1 MIARAPIQFLMPDDS
16 ALETLFLPFA
26 TGAIDLPIDGR
37 ALFLRA
43 RAGAPD
49 ATPARDQLCCV
60 QTFKPFADALLRAGF
75 RMAGTADQEF
85 PLVLLLPPRQREE
98 ARALFAQAIQN
109 TKVGGTVV
117 ASMSNTEGARSGEAD
132 LKQLAG
138 NIQML
143 SKNKCRAFWATVTD
157 AAKQSPI
164 IEQWAQLDAPRPIG
178 DGRFL
183 SRPGLFAWDRIDRA
197 SHLLAGH
204 LPRNLTGRAADLGAG
219 YGYLSAELL
228 ARNPGISALDV
239 YEAEARALQVVQLN
253 LEKSARDIDI
263 RYHWHDVT
271 TGLLD
276 RYDVIVSNPPFHQGR
291 ADRSDLGRAFIIA
304 AAQALKPGGRFW
316 LVANRHLPYEAT
328 LAEQFDSVHAI
339 ATQDGFKVIEAVKA
353 PR

>member
-1 MIARAPIQFLMPDDS
+1 MQDDS

-26 TGAIDLPIDGR
+26 TGAIALPIDGCV
-37 ALFLRA
+37 LFLRA
-43 RAGAPD
+43 RAGVA
-49 ATPARDQLCCV
+49 ATASARDQLRCV
-60 QTFKPFADALLRAGF
+60 QTFKPFADELLRAGF
-75 RMAGTADQEF
+75 RLAEPTDEAF
-85 PLVLLLPPRQREE
+85 PLVLVLPPRQREE
-98 ARALFAQAIQN
+98 ARALFAQAIRKA
-109 TKVGGTVV
+109 KVGGTVV
-117 ASMSNTEGARSGEAD
+117 ASMSNAEGARSGEAD

-157 AAKQSPI
+157 AAKKSPFA
-164 IEQWAQLDAPRPIG
+164 EQWAQLDAPQAIG

-197 SHLLAGH
+197 SQLLADH

-239 YEAEARALQVVQLN
+239 YEAEARALEVARLN
-253 LEKSARDIDI
+253 LEKAASEIAIG
-263 RYHWHDVT
+263 YHWHDVT

-276 RYDVIVSNPPFHQGR
+276 RYDVVVSNPPFHQGR
-291 ADRSDLGRAFIIA
+291 ADRPNLGREFIIA

-328 LAEQFDSVHAI
+328 LAEHFASVHAVVV
-339 ATQDGFKVIEAVKA
+339 QDGFKVIEAVKA